1 MTVRYTG
8 SSCAGVARASAACLL
23 LLAGCT
29 GRGEAT
35 IAAASSLRAAMPA
48 LLTAWR
54 GQSQVTLTFNVNY
67 GASGSLRRQVEA
79 GAPTHAVF
87 LASARQVDR
96 LLEQGLVAPSSRV
109 VVAGNQLVLAGP
121 EPSKDLRFADL
132 ASLAP
137 GQLLAMGDPDTAPV
151 GRYARDYLQALG
163 IWPAVKQR
171 TVYASSTAAVLAY
184 ARRGEVTAAIVY
196 DSDLLTVDD
205 LLLLDSARPGLATQ
219 PLLVAA
225 LSADAPLELADFLS
239 FVVSQA
245 GQKVLA
251 EYGFLPPPGDPQ

>member
-1 MTVRYTG
+1 
-8 SSCAGVARASAACLL
+8 
-23 LLAGCT
+23 
-29 GRGEAT
+29 
-35 IAAASSLRAAMPA
+35 
-48 LLTAWR
+48 
-54 GQSQVTLTFNVNY
+54 
-67 GASGSLRRQVEA
+67 
-79 GAPTHAVF
+79 
-87 LASARQVDR
+87 ARQVDR
-96 LLEQGLVAPSSRV
+96 LLEQGLVDPSSRV

-171 TVYASSTAAVLAY
+171 AVYASSTAAVLAY

-205 LLLLDSARPGLATQ
+205 LLLLDRARPGLATQ

-225 LSADAPLELADFLS
+225 LSADAPRELADFLS

-251 EYGFLPPPGDPQ
+251 EYGFLPPPGDTR